1 MKNVLILLQ
10 LILTVQPRGLDPKFF
25 TKDARANLSAEDLI
39 ESSTEQAN
47 DSYEFA
53 FINNFLSSE
62 NVINNDLSEES
73 SYDTDNKYG
82 DRKKVYETNLKF
94 KEGLEAKEESRED
107 HLGDYSVLF
116 GRAGAGSKTSRY
128 NAGKG
133 DKVREEDTSPNKM
146 SLDTFM
152 STFLKSQS
160 VSQPDQ
166 KSSANQKTA
175 TVKNVNQEEAQL
187 LSHPK
192 PKDLQGDDNQGRQRN
207 DKFLFGNL
215 DENRELVPL
224 TPAKD
229 RQLLIP
235 FNPVDQAFVEAKYQN
250 HIQTLPRLIDEA
262 REVIIQDIATRNMMG
277 YTIAG
282 SFFIGAF
289 LDTVGLTLLELK
301 SFGELILKL
310 ISDKFWPGVYMFFW
324 WYSFG
329 YAGPWLFP
337 AIFSGGD
344 PNLKCSSADFF
355 QLMNDHDLTLDIQ
368 SFTELSTGASVILVQ
383 RVTRDFNS
391 KLSCIV
397 NKRGDY
403 KEAALVAQAFESMLF
418 LTSLHSRLSNIPPPD
433 PTPREIALLDSE
445 LLNLWAEII
454 LITDQVYNEVLSRK
468 AHTAVVYVFIGFL
481 NVMGMVG
488 GLMLYSAI
496 AEDELTPHQPHAA
509 VGNTEQHIQD
519 VIRWVLSDGVDSHFI
534 RSIGGTLF
542 SIAPLSWGYG
552 YWMTYFLFLETAEP
566 GCGPLD
572 RDDVYSK
579 YIQLASLRDLL
590 DTGISIPT
598 VTYFIEEWS
607 REMRAGLYC
616 LLNTDEGV
624 ILEDSISMFYNLAL
638 TRLDLTGL

>member
-215 DENRELVPL
+215 DESRELVPL

-454 LITDQVYNEVLSRK
+454 LITDQVCISNPTINFKMFLCIYSSASESSLTILNTVSQVYNEVLSRK

-509 VGNTEQHIQD
+509 VGNTEQHIQ
-519 VIRWVLSDGVDSHFI
+519 VEKL
-534 RSIGGTLF
+534 L
-542 SIAPLSWGYG
+542 
-552 YWMTYFLFLETAEP
+552 YFLLK
-566 GCGPLD
+566 LLLNVLK
-572 RDDVYSK
+572 VYSRLTK
-579 YIQLASLRDLL
+579 LKAQILN
-590 DTGISIPT
+590 IS
-598 VTYFIEEWS
+598 
-607 REMRAGLYC
+607 R
-616 LLNTDEGV
+616 
-624 ILEDSISMFYNLAL
+624 
-638 TRLDLTGL
+638 